1 MGPKGNQ
8 GERGQTGD
16 PGSKGS
22 DVAPGTAGP
31 MGPKGNQG
39 ERGQPGHPGSRG
51 SDGAPGTAGP
61 MGHKGNQG
69 ERGQTGDPGSKG
81 SNGSPGT
88 AGPEGPKGNQ
98 GERGEKGLPGIPG
111 LPGINGDTGTKEE
124 KAHPDTTASSKVS
137 ILEKKIDVLEK
148 QLSSLYKVLHFI
160 SGVKTT
166 GDKFYAAKGNE
177 GDYAAAQAF
186 CEGEG
191 GTLPTPMN
199 QKEDLIIHQF
209 VKAKGRNIF
218 LGFNDKTQEGVFTY
232 LNGKKMTYS
241 NWNPNEPNGNTRE
254 NCGEFY
260 GSGWNDQSCNTK
272 NIIVCEF

>member
-1 MGPKGNQ
+1 MELQGQLDLWDPKGIKEKEGNLDTQDQ
-8 GERGQTGD
+8 GEVMELQGQQGLWDIKGIKGKEGKLETQDQRGVMDHLGQQD
-16 PGSKGS
+16 LK
-22 DVAPGTAGP
+22 D
-31 MGPKGNQG
+31 PKGIKG
-39 ERGQPGHPGSRG
+39 KEERKDCLEYQVFQVSME
-51 SDGAPGTAGP
+51 TL
-61 MGHKGNQG
+61 
-69 ERGQTGDPGSKG
+69 E
-81 SNGSPGT
+81 
-88 AGPEGPKGNQ
+88 
-98 GERGEKGLPGIPG
+98 
-111 LPGINGDTGTKEE
+111 TKEE

-148 QLSSLYKVLHFI
+148 QLSSLYKVLNFV

-177 GDYAAAQAF
+177 GDYAAAKAF

-199 QKEDLIIHQF
+199 KKEDLIIHQF
-209 VKAKGRNIF
+209 GKAKGRNIF

-232 LNGKKMTYS
+232 LNGKKITYS

-254 NCGEFY
+254 NCGEFV